1 MLRVEE
7 QQGRSRFAK
16 WLAELIQ
23 AEAATDAL
31 EWSSSA
37 LTGFPQRFQRAAF
50 CKLMMEEIVKL
61 KAKEGDEGLLPAAPD
76 GTELLVVPQ
85 SLHAGKATKEER
97 RKASLIN
104 FTQRKR
110 ARQQPEI
117 DRAMALKGARIEVRT
132 RGVAREGLVSLF
144 PTHSRVAAI
153 IRAGRSLPPRAPG
166 LGAPVTRIPR

>member
-61 KAKEGDEGLLPAAPD
+61 KAKEGDEGLPAAPD

-85 SLHAGKATKEER
+85 SLHAGKATKDER

-117 DRAMALKGARIEVRT
+117 DRAMALKGARIEVRNH
-132 RGVAREGLVSLF
+132 GVAREGLSLHKF
-144 PTHSRVAAI
+144 ESRPSFARIGVFNHERQRWEHPSRVVVTAS
-153 IRAGRSLPPRAPG
+153 RS
-166 LGAPVTRIPR
+166 